1 MTKIKLSRGELFKLV
16 FSRLIIIIPLMFAMF
31 FLPAGTWNYWQAW
44 MYLATLFTPMIFV
57 ILYLIKKDPDLL
69 ERRMKFGEKQREQKK
84 IINLSIIYYL
94 LTFALP
100 GFDHRF
106 GWSNVPVA
114 VAIAADILVAIG
126 YGIVI
131 LVFREN
137 SYASR
142 IVEVSQEQKVI
153 SSGPYAVVR
162 HPMYVGV
169 TLMYGLSPLALGS
182 YWAIIPALSIIPILV
197 ARIINEEKM
206 LREELKGYN
215 EYMQK
220 TKYRLIPGIW

>member
-1 MTKIKLSRGELFKLV
+1 MTQIKLSRGELFKLV
-16 FSRLIIIIPLMFAMF
+16 FSRLIIIVLLMFAMF

-44 MYLATLFTPMIFV
+44 MYLVTLLVPMVFV
-57 ILYLIKKDPDLL
+57 ILYLIKNDPELL
-69 ERRMKFGEKQREQKK
+69 ERRMKFGEKQKEQKK

-94 LTFALP
+94 FAFVLP
-100 GFDHRF
+100 GLDHRF
-106 GWSNVPVA
+106 GWSNVPTA

-182 YWAIIPALSIIPILV
+182 YWAMIPALSIIPILV
-197 ARIINEEKM
+197 ARIVNEEKL
-206 LREELKGYN
+206 LREDLKGYN

>member
-1 MTKIKLSRGELFKLV
+1 MTQTKLSRGALIKVVLF
-16 FSRLIIIIPLMFAMF
+16 RLIMVIPLMFAMF
-31 FLPAGTWNYWQAW
+31 FLPAGTLNYWQAW
-44 MYLATLFTPMIFV
+44 MHLGTLFIPMIFV
-57 ILYLIKKDPDLL
+57 SIYLIKNDPGLL
-69 ERRMKFGEKQREQKK
+69 ERRMKFGEKQMEQKK

-94 LTFALP
+94 LAFILP
-100 GFDHRF
+100 GLDHRF
-106 GWSNVPVA
+106 GWSHVPSFVS
-114 VAIAADILVAIG
+114 IIADIFVAFG

-142 IVEVSQEQKVI
+142 IVEVSQEQKVV
-153 SSGPYAVVR
+153 SSGPYAIVR

-169 TLMYGLSPLALGS
+169 ILMYGLSPLALGS
-182 YWAIIPALSIIPILV
+182 YWAIIPALAIIPILI
-197 ARIINEEKM
+197 ARITDEEKL
-206 LREELKGYN
+206 LRDELIGYK

>member
-1 MTKIKLSRGELFKLV
+1 MTQTKLSQGALIKVVLFRLV
-16 FSRLIIIIPLMFAMF
+16 MVIPLMFAMF
-31 FLPAGTWNYWQAW
+31 FLPAGTLNYWQAW
-44 MYLATLFTPMIFV
+44 MYLGTLFIPMIFV
-57 ILYLIKKDPDLL
+57 SIYLIKNDPGLL
-69 ERRMKFGEKQREQKK
+69 ERRMKFGEKQKEQKK

-94 LTFALP
+94 LAFILP
-100 GFDHRF
+100 GLDHRF
-106 GWSNVPVA
+106 GWSHVSTV
-114 VAIAADILVAIG
+114 VSIVADILVAIG

-142 IVEVSQEQKVI
+142 IVEVTQEQKVV
-153 SSGPYAVVR
+153 SSGPYAIVR

-169 TLMYGLSPLALGS
+169 ILMYGLSPLALGS
-182 YWAIIPALSIIPILV
+182 YWAIIPALAIIPILV
-197 ARIINEEKM
+197 ARITNEENL

-215 EYMQK
+215 DYILK